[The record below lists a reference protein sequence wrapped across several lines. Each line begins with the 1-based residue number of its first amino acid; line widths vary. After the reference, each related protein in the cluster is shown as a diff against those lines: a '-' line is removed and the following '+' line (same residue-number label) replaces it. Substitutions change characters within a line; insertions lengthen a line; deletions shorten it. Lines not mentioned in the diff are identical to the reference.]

1 MKTQKRL
8 LAALLATI
16 MVVTTGCAGLGGSS
30 SSADAQGI
38 KIGVLYSTTGAFSIS
53 EKPMLNATKMAIE
66 EINAAGGIKGKKLI
80 PVYEDYASD
89 PAKATEKIKK
99 LILQDKVVATLGTN
113 SSASRLAVIPE
124 VERNNSVLVYNTY
137 YEGEKPSP
145 NVIYTNSAPSQQ
157 IADYIP
163 WIVKNLGKKVF
174 FVGSDYVFPVTS
186 IKRAK
191 ALLEQSGGQVV
202 GEEYAPV
209 GHTEFSSIINKIKQ
223 AKPDV
228 VFSAVAGDS
237 VVPFYKQYQQYGIS
251 TTEIP
256 IASISTSEATIKG
269 IGAAAAA
276 GTYSSFDYF
285 QSLDTP
291 ANKKFVENYNN
302 KFQDN
307 TTVTNQA
314 EAAYH
319 GVYLLAK
326 ALEKTDNYEGKSLIN
341 AFKNLEIDS
350 PQGLIRVDETNHH
363 TWLHSYI
370 GKVKTD
376 GSFEIVY
383 QSKDLVKPD
392 L

>member
-1 MKTQKRL
+1 MKKRKW
-8 LAALLATI
+8 LAAILAS
-16 MVVTTGCAGLGGSS
+16 MMLVTTGCGGSGGSS
-30 SSADAQGI
+30 KSADEQGI

-53 EKPMLNATKMAIE
+53 EKPMLNATKMAID
-66 EINAAGGIKGKKLI
+66 EINAAGGVKGKKLI

-124 VERNNSVLVYNTY
+124 VERNNSLLVYNTY

-157 IADYIP
+157 IADYVP
-163 WIVKNLGKKVF
+163 WIVQNLGKKVF
-174 FVGSDYVFPVTS
+174 FVGSDYVFPATS

-191 ALLEQSGGQVV
+191 ALLEQAGGQVV

-228 VFSAVAGDS
+228 VFSAIAGDS
-237 VVPFYKQYQQYGIS
+237 SVPFYKQYQQYGIS
-251 TTEIP
+251 AKEIP
-256 IASISTSEATIKG
+256 ICSISTSEATIKG
-269 IGAAAAA
+269 IGASAAA

-285 QSLDTP
+285 QTINTP
-291 ANKKFVENYNN
+291 ENKKFVEDYNSR
-302 KFQDN
+302 FQDN

-326 ALEKTDNYEGKSLIN
+326 ALEKAEKQDGKSLVE
-341 AFKNLEIDS
+341 AFKGLEINS
-350 PQGLIRVDETNHH
+350 PQGIIRVDATNHH
-363 TWLHSYI
+363 TWLHSRI
-370 GKVKTD
+370 GKVKDD
-376 GSFEIVY
+376 GTFEIVY
-383 QSKDLVKPD
+383 ESKDLVKPD